1 MSNLGSSRVE
11 GAREKNG
18 VRAARADGTSQPQ
31 HLKGLPLF
39 TVISCLTTVCFLMF
53 LDSAIL
59 PTVSL
64 KPGVLKM
71 RGNFAHIVISS
82 LIL

>member
-11 GAREKNG
+11 GAREKDE
-18 VRAARADGTSQPQ
+18 VQVARADATSQTQ

-59 PTVSL
+59 PTVSSKL
-64 KPGVLKM
+64 GVLEI
-71 RGNFAHIVISS
+71 RDI
-82 LIL
+82 